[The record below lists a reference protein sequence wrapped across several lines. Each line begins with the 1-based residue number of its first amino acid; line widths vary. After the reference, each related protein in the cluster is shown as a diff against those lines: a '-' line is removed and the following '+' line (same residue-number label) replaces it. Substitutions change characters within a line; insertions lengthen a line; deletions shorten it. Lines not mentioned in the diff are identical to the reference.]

1 MKKMTGLFWGSF
13 SGKNPVSA
21 RDSRSQAGR
30 LRLSALIPVFVFA
43 ALCPLAA
50 QEQSYPPQIVLI
62 AAYKGD
68 VALLREI
75 LKTNPDKD
83 LRDSR
88 GATAL
93 HDAMFQTNM
102 EVVDLLISHGYDVN
116 DVSPVDGN
124 TPLHNA
130 VWANNTGAVKIL
142 LGKGADK
149 NIKNKQGQTPLA
161 LARKLG
167 KPQMVNLLF
176 DPPPR

>member
-1 MKKMTGLFWGSF
+1 MTELFFDGFS
-13 SGKNPVSA
+13 SGKNAGSGPSVRGFLVSV
-21 RDSRSQAGR
+21 
-30 LRLSALIPVFVFA
+30 LVVVFIFA
-43 ALCPLAA
+43 FSGLLAA

-68 VALLREI
+68 VELLREI

-83 LRDSR
+83 IRDSR

-102 EVVDLLISHGYDVN
+102 EAVNLLIDHGYDI
-116 DVSPVDGN
+116 DAVSPVDGN

-130 VWANNTGAVKIL
+130 VWANNASAAKIL

-167 KPQMVNLLF
+167 KQQLANLLF